1 MVMNNPFDR
10 RTDPLNYDIF
20 ERFFTHIDIVKKR
33 KEYVEDVTKNV
44 LENINNNLKDLSPEL
59 MINFNMVYKELTTMI
74 KEHDKIVKSLEKKS
88 KKLFES
94 STLTEDVYTVR
105 DEVKLLKKKI
115 DKLNSGL
122 KGFARLGDLISEDG
136 K

>member
-1 MVMNNPFDR
+1 MNNPFNR
-10 RTDPLNYDIF
+10 SSDPLNHDIF
-20 ERFFTHIDIVKKR
+20 ERFFSHIDIVKKR
-33 KEYVEDVTKNV
+33 KEFVEGVTKEV
-44 LENINNNLKDLSPEL
+44 LENINNNIKDLTPDL
-59 MINFNMVYKELTTMI
+59 MVNFNMVYRELTTMI
-74 KEHDKIVKSLEKKS
+74 KNHDKTVQSLERKS

-94 STLTEDVYTVR
+94 SNLTEDVYKVR

-122 KGFARLGDLISEDG
+122 KGFARLGDLIADEE